1 MKRILR
7 WVVIC
12 VVVLVLG
19 LFVGF
24 NLQSV
29 KLVFWP
35 TDFTIEMPL
44 SVTILCAAG
53 IAFLFGG
60 LVVWTGALR
69 QRHQLRRAE
78 ENVRL
83 LEEQIRALKARP
95 DPNQA
100 LPPPAA

>member
-1 MKRILR
+1 MKRIFR
-7 WVVIC
+7 WVLIGLF
-12 VVVLVLG
+12 VLVFG

-24 NLQSV
+24 NLQTV

-35 TDFTIEMPL
+35 TDFTLEMPL

-53 IAFLFGG
+53 LAFLLGG
-60 LVVWTGALR
+60 LVVWTGTLR
-69 QRHQLRRAE
+69 LRHQLRRSE
-78 ENVRL
+78 EAAQL